1 MLSDIK
7 QCEYYEQPI
16 CALYPYYDPPCRR
29 RGWVVKKNHQCIKKP
44 TSFQKRRFFYY
55 DNNIMIHMSN
65 QENRKHNTSIVT
77 GRIDGKFLQNGDP
90 FHQAITVSLQE
101 VWARLGLTDNPIL
114 YENMGPAVIP
124 LLKETA
130 HVFDHHGR
138 LKAIKETIFNQ
149 DGSIQSEA
157 RYQTR

>member
-1 MLSDIK
+1 
-7 QCEYYEQPI
+7 
-16 CALYPYYDPPCRR
+16 
-29 RGWVVKKNHQCIKKP
+29 
-44 TSFQKRRFFYY
+44 
-55 DNNIMIHMSN
+55 MSN